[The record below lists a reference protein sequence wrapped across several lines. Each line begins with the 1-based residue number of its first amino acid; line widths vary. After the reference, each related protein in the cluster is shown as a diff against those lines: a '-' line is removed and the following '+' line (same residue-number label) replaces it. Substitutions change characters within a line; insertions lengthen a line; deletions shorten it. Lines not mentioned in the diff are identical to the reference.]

1 MINEL
6 YKDITEAKSGI
17 IAHGVNCQR
26 AMGSGVAL
34 AIKTKWPIIYE
45 MYMTSTTCLGG
56 ADVIEVGDLLY
67 VANCYTQKF
76 YGSGKRYASVDA
88 IKSSLR
94 TVFEYANTYN
104 IDVNLPK
111 IGSDRGGL
119 DWETEVL
126 PIITSL
132 DEEFDD
138 VTTNLYIW
146 K

>member
-6 YKDITEAKSGI
+6 YKDITEATTGI

-34 AIKTKWPIIYE
+34 AIKTKWPLIYE
-45 MYMTSTTCLGG
+45 MYMVSSTGLGD
-56 ADVIEVGDLLY
+56 ADVIEVDNMLY
-67 VANCYTQKF
+67 VANCYTQEF
-76 YGSGKRYASVDA
+76 FGSGGRYASPEA
-88 IKSSLR
+88 IASSLR
-94 TVFEYANTYN
+94 TVYETATLYN
-104 IDVNLPK
+104 MDVNLPK

-132 DEEFDD
+132 DDEFED

>member
-6 YKDITEAKSGI
+6 YKDITEVTSGI
-17 IAHGVNCQR
+17 VAHGVNCQR

-45 MYMTSTTCLGG
+45 MYMTSATTLGG
-56 ADVIEVGDLLY
+56 VDVIEVGDLLY
-67 VANCYTQKF
+67 VANCYTQEF
-76 YGSGKRYASVDA
+76 YGSGGRYASVDA

-94 TVFEYANTYN
+94 TTFETAKTYG

-111 IGSDRGGL
+111 LGSDRGGL
-119 DWETEVL
+119 DWETEIL

-132 DEEFDD
+132 DEEFED
-138 VTTNLYIW
+138 VTTNLYLW